1 MNGPQHYT
9 EAEELLASIEYKG
22 TPEQVLAV
30 ATAAQAHATLA
41 LVAAQVDA
49 ADLDLWDDAGIDR
62 ETEWGEAVRKS

>member
-49 ADLDLWDDAGIDR
+49 ADIHSVEINGHDAM
-62 ETEWGEAVRKS
+62 TEWGEVTR